1 MSSERA
7 RLTALYGGLLVLAGA
22 LLVGLVYLL
31 VSEGLYA
38 SVLTAVGPAGPPR
51 GPPPPRPGGAAPPP
65 PPAGGGVGANGG
77 VLTRP

>member
-38 SVLTAVGPAGPPR
+38 SVLTAVAPAV
-51 GPPPPRPGGAAPPP
+51 PPPGTPKPQQEENSNPTPLAPY
-65 PPAGGGVGANGG
+65 A
-77 VLTRP
+77 

>member
-38 SVLTAVGPAGPPR
+38 SVLTAVAPAVPPR
-51 GPPPPRPGGAAPPP
+51 ATAPALRSGMAPAPPRPASVRAQT
-65 PPAGGGVGANGG
+65 VGQDP
-77 VLTRP
+77 RP